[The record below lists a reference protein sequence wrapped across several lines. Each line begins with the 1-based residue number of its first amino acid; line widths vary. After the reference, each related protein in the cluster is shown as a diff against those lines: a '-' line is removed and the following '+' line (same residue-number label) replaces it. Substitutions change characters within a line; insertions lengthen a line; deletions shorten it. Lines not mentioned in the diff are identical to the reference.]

1 MKILKHTNSGT
12 RAALPS
18 YIWDGL
24 NAGGFDPRLGK
35 GYYGVGAYFA
45 EKASYSLAYEYRGKP
60 GVKQMFLASVL
71 CGYSRVYGTTTVTTL
86 KRAPD
91 LPTGHPC
98 YPGLYDSVQ
107 GGPHSGS
114 LMWIVYHSD
123 QAYPRYL
130 YTYR

>member
-60 GVKQMFLASVL
+60 GVKQMFW
-71 CGYSRVYGTTTVTTL
+71 
-86 KRAPD
+86 
-91 LPTGHPC
+91 HPYC
-98 YPGLYDSVQ
+98 ADTREFTEPPL
-107 GGPHSGS
+107 
-114 LMWIVYHSD
+114 
-123 QAYPRYL
+123 
-130 YTYR
+130 

>member
-45 EKASYSLAYEYRGKP
+45 VRNRRCSREVRSQ
-60 GVKQMFLASVL
+60 KQLLVA
-71 CGYSRVYGTTTVTTL
+71 RT
-86 KRAPD
+86 D
-91 LPTGHPC
+91 
-98 YPGLYDSVQ
+98 
-107 GGPHSGS
+107 
-114 LMWIVYHSD
+114 
-123 QAYPRYL
+123 
-130 YTYR
+130 

>member
-1 MKILKHTNSGT
+1 MMNLSCLEKIL
-12 RAALPS
+12 
-18 YIWDGL
+18 
-24 NAGGFDPRLGK
+24 LGITT
-35 GYYGVGAYFA
+35 FM
-45 EKASYSLAYEYRGKP
+45 
-60 GVKQMFLASVL
+60 KQMFLASVL
-71 CGYSRVYGTTTVTTL
+71 CGHSKVYGTTLAKTL

-91 LPTGHPC
+91 LPAGHSC

-130 YTYR
+130 YTYK